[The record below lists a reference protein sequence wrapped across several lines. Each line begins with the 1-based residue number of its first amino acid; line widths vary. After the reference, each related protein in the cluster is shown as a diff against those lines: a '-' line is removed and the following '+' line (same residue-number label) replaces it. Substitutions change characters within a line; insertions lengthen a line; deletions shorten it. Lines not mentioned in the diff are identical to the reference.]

1 MRQANLDE
9 LDIGVRMGGRKI
21 NNLRYADDTTLL
33 AESKEELLQL
43 VTSVIEKSAQAGL
56 YLNLKKTKIMSTE
69 EIEEF
74 EVDGEKI
81 GVVRDFIFLGAK
93 IEESGSCKGE
103 ILRRLALGRAAM
115 TGLTKIWKEKDITI
129 TTKCRIVNALVFPV
143 VLYGCESWTIRK
155 AERRRIDSFELWCW
169 RRLLRIP
176 WTARRTNKSVIEE
189 IKATSINKEAATII
203 FGHIMRRENSLEK
216 SIMLGMGGGTR
227 KRGRPRARWLDDIK
241 AVTNCTLAE
250 LCGSARD
257 RDTWWKMIMAITRSR
272 TRLDGTR

>member
-1 MRQANLDE
+1 MRQANLEE

-21 NNLRYADDTTLL
+21 NNLRSADDTTLL

-43 VTSVIEKSAQAGL
+43 VTSVKEKSAQAGL
-56 YLNLKKTKIMSTE
+56 YLNLKKTKVMSTE

-74 EVDGEKI
+74 EVHGEKV
-81 GVVRDFIFLGAK
+81 GVVLDFVFLCAK
-93 IEESGSCKGE
+93 IEDSGSSKGE
-103 ILRRLALGRAAM
+103 LLRRLALGRATM
-115 TGLTKIWKEKDITI
+115 TGLNKIWKDTDITI
-129 TTKCRIVNALVFPV
+129 TTQCRIVGLNALVFPV

-169 RRLLRIP
+169 RRLLRMP
-176 WTARRTNKSVIEE
+176 WTARRTNKSDIEE
-189 IKATSINKEAATII
+189 IKATNPLETLIKKHQLSY
-203 FGHIMRRENSLEK
+203 FGYNIMRRENSLEK

-241 AVTNCTLAE
+241 AVTNDTLTE
-250 LCGSARD
+250 LCGPARD
-257 RDTWWKMIMAITRSR
+257 RDACR

>member
-1 MRQANLDE
+1 MRQANLEE
-9 LDIGVRMGGRKI
+9 LDIGVKMGGRKI

-43 VTSVIEKSAQAGL
+43 VTNVKEKSAQAGL
-56 YLNLKKTKIMSTE
+56 YLNLKKTKVMSTE

-74 EVDGEKI
+74 ELDGENI
-81 GVVRDFIFLGAK
+81 EIVRDFVFLGAK
-93 IEESGSCKGE
+93 IEDSGSCKGE

-115 TGLTKIWKEKDITI
+115 TAKQDMERQRYNNYNKMQNS
-129 TTKCRIVNALVFPV
+129 KCISFPSSAV
-143 VLYGCESWTIRK
+143 YGCESWTIRK

-189 IKATSINKEAATII
+189 IKPTNPLEAQIKKQQLSY
-203 FGHIMRRENSLEK
+203 FGHIMRSENSLEK
-216 SIMLGMGGGTR
+216 SMMLGMGGGAR

-241 AVTNCTLAE
+241 AITNCTL
-250 LCGSARD
+250 
-257 RDTWWKMIMAITRSR
+257 TN
-272 TRLDGTR
+272 